1 MGVSTRV
8 YLSGPMNGLPDLNR
22 ASFLAAEAQLA
33 ALGYIVYNPALLDRP
48 GWDYDAYLDFDLKA
62 IRYWAQLVVRLPG
75 WEASPGAL
83 AEISLAEQEHIPV
96 LDLCRL
102 HAGGGR
108 SGIIS
113 RIENGD
119 ESEEGGAA

>member
-1 MGVSTRV
+1 M

-22 ASFLAAEAQLA
+22 PAFAAAEAQLA
-33 ALGYIVYNPALLDRP
+33 ALGYTVYNPALAERP
-48 GWDYDAYLDFDLKA
+48 CWDYDAYLDFDLKA
-62 IRYWAQLVVRLPG
+62 IGYWAQLVVRLPG
-75 WEASPGAL
+75 WAASPGAL

-108 SGIIS
+108 SGIII
-113 RIENGD
+113 RIEKGD
-119 ESEEGGAA
+119 ESGEGGTA